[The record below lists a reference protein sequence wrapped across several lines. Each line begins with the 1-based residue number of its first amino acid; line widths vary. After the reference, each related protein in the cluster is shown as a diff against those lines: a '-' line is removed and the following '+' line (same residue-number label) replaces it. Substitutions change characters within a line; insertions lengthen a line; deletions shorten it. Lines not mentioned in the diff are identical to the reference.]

1 MSETKHP
8 LSVSLNDAILA
19 IRNRCNSR
27 SRCDLCEFNLNRDEK
42 CISIRCMFEE
52 WHPGDWE
59 PISDID
65 EVSEPSEI
73 EHTAYEY
80 GIYDAET
87 LKSVLDTYQTILIEL
102 TGNLMSK
109 LDYTSDAIL
118 KVIYDRMEGRFSHDT
133 DRT

>member
-1 MSETKHP
+1 MT
-8 LSVSLNDAILA
+8 VSMNDAILA
-19 IRNRCNSR
+19 IRNRCRSR

-42 CISIRCMFEE
+42 CISISCMFDE
-52 WHPGDWE
+52 WCPGDWE

-65 EVSEPSEI
+65 KVSDSSEI

-87 LKSVLDTYQTILIEL
+87 LKSVLETYQTILIEL

-109 LDYTSDAIL
+109 LNYTPDAIL
-118 KVIYDRMEGRFSHDT
+118 KVIYDRMEERYSHDT

>member
-1 MSETKHP
+1 ME
-8 LSVSLNDAILA
+8 VSLNDAILA
-19 IRNRCNSR
+19 IRNKCCS
-27 SRCDLCEFNLNRDEK
+27 SRCDSCEFNLNKGEEYA
-42 CISIRCMFEE
+42 STSCMFEE
-52 WHPGDWE
+52 WYPSDWE

-65 EVSEPSEI
+65 EVSDPSEI

-109 LDYTSDAIL
+109 LNYTSDAIL
-118 KVIYDRMEGRFSHDT
+118 KVIYDRMEERYSHEK